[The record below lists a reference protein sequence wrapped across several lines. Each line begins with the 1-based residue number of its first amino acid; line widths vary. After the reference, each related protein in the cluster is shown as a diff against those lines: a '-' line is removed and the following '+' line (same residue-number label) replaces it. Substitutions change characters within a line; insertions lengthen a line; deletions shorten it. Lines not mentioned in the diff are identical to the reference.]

1 MQLFLKTLD
10 EILLLLCFVV
20 HYMYV
25 LWHQS
30 DEDLRYRSKYITD
43 EIPVLLSFSGRL
55 PILLKIIV
63 TEPKLSEKIYYQK
76 NITDFQK
83 VLHNIS

>member
-25 LWHQS
+25 LWQQS

-55 PILLKIIV
+55 LILSKIFDIDIEYFHFAIV
-63 TEPKLSEKIYYQK
+63 
-76 NITDFQK
+76 
-83 VLHNIS
+83 